1 MRLQISAFRFQIL
14 QGRLQTFAFPLVLF
28 LLLVVPLRAQPPQPD
43 WRALEDEIMR
53 HYQTVLRL
61 DTSNPPGNEHLA
73 VEYLK
78 TVFDAESIP
87 SQVLAGH
94 PEFQSI
100 VLRLPLPQG
109 DYRCQTS
116 LQWPPVAQPEC

>member
-87 SQVLAGH
+87 SQIDAEYCFAEGGGVTRSGGEPKLATV
-94 PEFQSI
+94 QAT
-100 VLRLPLPQG
+100 VK
-109 DYRCQTS
+109 
-116 LQWPPVAQPEC
+116 